1 MFIEEINAL
10 EAGVAKLAPVKTEEK
25 KGIMGMV
32 SSAAIEIIIDF

>member
-1 MFIEEINAL
+1 
-10 EAGVAKLAPVKTEEK
+10 LAPVKTEEK